1 MKNENRSEELEEPQN
16 IISQLG
22 LPQAQVELLQI
33 RQEENQNSRSK
44 KTENK

>member
-1 MKNENRSEELEEPQN
+1 VLEEPQN
-16 IISQLG
+16 IICQLG
-22 LPQAQVELLQI
+22 STQAQVELLQI